1 LRMWC
6 LCAVSYMHDLLTEN
20 LDPGLKLC

>member
-1 LRMWC
+1 MWC
-6 LCAVSYMHDLLTEN
+6 LCAASYMHDLLTEN